1 MRVAIVEDD
10 PIQRQRFGELF
21 ANDGASTEL
30 FSSGGVFLHRACR
43 CDFDVA
49 MIDLRLPDM
58 SGLQV
63 LDKLKSQERFLLR
76 HIPTLIVAQPPNPLL
91 MQEAFDHGADDFLL
105 MPCRGDELLIRAK
118 TMVRR
123 AQPRLFDDAPISVGH
138 IRLNLA
144 TLQAE
149 VHAQTVSLSQKEFR
163 LAWLLLLKRGQTVD
177 RAEILRLVW
186 GRSSSLSSRT
196 LDTHV
201 GRLRQKLQLD
211 HQTEIRLHSVYGVG
225 YRVDVFS

>member
-1 MRVAIVEDD
+1 MRIAIVEDD
-10 PIQRQRFGELF
+10 PVQRQRMEELF
-21 ANDGASTEL
+21 VNDGASTEL
-30 FSSGGVFLHRACR
+30 FSSGGRFLSRSCR
-43 CDFDVA
+43 CDFDFA
-49 MIDLRLPDM
+49 MIDMRLPDM

-63 LDKLKSQERFLLR
+63 LAKLKSQERLLLR
-76 HIPTLIVAQPPNPLL
+76 HIPTMIVTQAPNPTV

-105 MPCRGDELLIRAK
+105 MPFRGEELLIRAK

-123 AQPRLFDDAPISVGH
+123 AQPRLFDDQPISVGP

-144 TLQAE
+144 TLEAT
-149 VHAQTVSLSQKEFR
+149 VHQQVVPLSQKEFR
-163 LAWLLLLKRGQTVD
+163 LAWLLFLKRGQTVD

-186 GRSSSLSSRT
+186 GRHDYQSSRT

-201 GRLRQKLQLD
+201 GRLRQKLGLD
-211 HQTEIRLHSVYGVG
+211 DQTEIRLHSVYGVG

>member
-1 MRVAIVEDD
+1 MRIAIVEED
-10 PIQRQRFGELF
+10 PVQRDRIREVF
-21 ANDGASTEL
+21 AKDGASPEL
-30 FSSGGVFLHRACR
+30 FSSGGRFLFRASLH
-43 CDFDVA
+43 DFDLA

-63 LDKLKSQERFLLR
+63 LDKLKSQERMLLR
-76 HIPTLIVAQPPNPLL
+76 HIPTMMVAGTSTTGL
-91 MQEAFDHGADDFLL
+91 MQEAFDRGADDFLL
-105 MPCRGDELLIRAK
+105 MPFRGDELLIRAK

-123 AQPRLFDDAPISVGH
+123 AQPRLFDDTPITIGN
-138 IRLNLA
+138 IRLNLT

-149 VHAQTVSLSQKEFR
+149 VNQSVVPLSQKEFR
-163 LAWLLLLKRGQTVD
+163 LAWLLFLKRGQTVD

-186 GRSSSLSSRT
+186 GRSDFRSSRT

-201 GRLRQKLQLD
+201 GRLRQKLLLD
-211 HQTEIRLHSVYGVG
+211 HQPQIRLQSVYGVG